1 VPVKLC
7 KRFVKH
13 FTEKSLMEFDQFF
26 YLLENSDTMA
36 EKDFLH
42 FKKLKQDLV
51 KKIKTQ
57 YPDVS
62 DDISDWKGKEIHFF
76 QQDLEKN
83 AKGRISEKW
92 FYTHFKGE
100 SSKLPRIDI
109 LDLLSKYLGYAEWS
123 DYCSSNKVKRTGLG
137 KIIGIAFLVF
147 LVLISSFLLFK
158 NRVYSITIVDAY
170 TNKLVDSDKLL
181 VIQLFGDES
190 PQRVNSEKDGS
201 YTFLGRNSEIKF
213 AITAPY
219 YNTDT
224 VFRKLK
230 YMNGHEVIRLFPNDY
245 ALMIHYLSNSKS
257 DDWLARRDQLSG
269 IIANNAKI
277 FQVSESG
284 QSIMEIFTKQSF
296 INKLT
301 IPSKGLQNIE
311 ILYLGFEGEQ
321 ISHLRFMQKKG
332 GTNE

>member
-1 VPVKLC
+1 
-7 KRFVKH
+7 
-13 FTEKSLMEFDQFF
+13 MEFDQFF
-26 YLLENSDTMA
+26 YLLQNSDAMA
-36 EKDFLH
+36 EKDFLY

-51 KKIKTQ
+51 NKIKDQ

-62 DDISDWKGKEIHFF
+62 DDISDWKGKEIQFF

-83 AKGRISEKW
+83 ANGRISEKW

-109 LDLLSKYLGYAEWS
+109 LDLLSKYVGYADWS
-123 DYCSSNKVKRTGLG
+123 DYCSSNKVKRTGLR
-137 KIIGIAFLVF
+137 KSIGIAFLVF

-158 NRVYSITIVDAY
+158 DRVYSITVVDAY
-170 TNKLVDSDKLL
+170 TNKLIDSDKLI

-190 PQRVNSEKDGS
+190 PQRVNADKDG
-201 YTFLGRNSEIKF
+201 TFTLLGINSEIKF
-213 AITAPY
+213 SITAPY

-224 VFRKLK
+224 VVRKLK

-245 ALMIHYLSNSKS
+245 ALMIHFLSNSKS

-269 IIANNAKI
+269 IITDNARI

-284 QSIMEIFTKQSF
+284 QSIMEIFTKHSF

-332 GTNE
+332 GINE

>member
-1 VPVKLC
+1 
-7 KRFVKH
+7 
-13 FTEKSLMEFDQFF
+13 MEFDQFF
-26 YLLENSDTMA
+26 YLLQNSDTMA
-36 EKDFLH
+36 EKDFLL
-42 FKKLKQDLV
+42 FKKLKQELV
-51 KKIKTQ
+51 KKIKDQ

-62 DDISDWKGKEIHFF
+62 DDISHWKGKEIQFF

-92 FYTHFKGE
+92 FYTHFKSE

-123 DYCSSNKVKRTGLG
+123 DYCSRNKVKRSGLW
-137 KIIGIAFLVF
+137 KSIGISLFVF

-158 NRVYSITIVDAY
+158 NRVYSITVVDAY
-170 TNKLVDSDKLL
+170 TNKLINTDELI

-190 PQRVNSEKDGS
+190 PLRVNSDKDGN
-201 YTFLGRNSEIKF
+201 YPLLGKNPKIKF
-213 AITAPY
+213 AISAPY

-224 VFRKLK
+224 IVRKLK
-230 YMNGHEVIRLFPNDY
+230 YMNGYEVIRLFPNDY

-257 DDWLARRDQLSG
+257 DDWLARREQLSG
-269 IIANNAKI
+269 IIADNASI
-277 FQVSESG
+277 FQVAESG
-284 QSIMEIFTKQSF
+284 QSILEIFTKHSF

-311 ILYLGFEGEQ
+311 ILYLGFDGEQ

-332 GTNE
+332 GLNE